1 MTVKSCINKDSQKG
15 FSLTELLIA
24 LAIGAILLAGLSG
37 ALYQLLASSSSNT
50 NNLMALNQVQSAG
63 YWISK
68 DVQQAKMEDITV
80 DSDSSTE
87 DIFSIRWDE
96 LFYDAELI
104 KTGHKLIYRLE
115 NGNLY
120 RDYYKTEESLTYETS
135 ADDYIYS
142 FQNTI
147 LVAQY
152 IDSNISLVK
161 SDIVTLS
168 IAATITGWKEGS
180 AERIYVIENRL
191 D

>member
-1 MTVKSCINKDSQKG
+1 MVKSYINKGSQKG
-15 FSLTELLIA
+15 FSLIELLIA
-24 LAIGAILLAGLSG
+24 LAIGTILLAGLSG

-96 LFYDAELI
+96 FSYDAELL
-104 KTGHKLIYRLE
+104 KNGHKVIYRLE

-120 RDYYKTEESLTYETS
+120 RDYYKTEESLTYETP

-161 SDIVTLS
+161 SDTVTLS
-168 IAATITGWKEGS
+168 VAATIAGWKEGS

-191 D
+191 N